1 LVRFHISIPQENLGI
16 GLKNKFLQTLSRL
29 KMVAFFDVFQ
39 CIVDTPKEEGWVLG
53 MGISALARG
62 PPCYAYDAKFL

>member
-1 LVRFHISIPQENLGI
+1 MIKKQIFADA
-16 GLKNKFLQTLSRL
+16 SRL